1 MGGWIRLMRRT
12 LAVRV
17 LESPEVLEV
26 EVLEEE
32 EIPEVPAG
40 VTRLRA

>member
-17 LESPEVLEV
+17 LESPVAVV

-32 EIPEVPAG
+32 EILEVPAG